1 MLENP
6 APAAQPDS
14 TTIVKRYPP
23 PNQRNRSISRRKS
36 DRLDR
41 SNSLYASDTEKNQQ
55 YASPR
60 NLPIIDHV
68 DLGSSNVLKENSR
81 PGLIALDGCCHSEAS
96 QLLNNQRPV
105 MYSGSSASAWGHYRF
120 PHQFIS
126 SANSGGEMDFL
137 RELRRAILNSSAN
150 PSN

>member
-96 QLLNNQRPV
+96 QLLNNRWALAMHNYNDV
-105 MYSGSSASAWGHYRF
+105 SIDLSGK
-120 PHQFIS
+120 
-126 SANSGGEMDFL
+126 ANLGRCMCGYFYQDGGCGL
-137 RELRRAILNSSAN
+137 CGYAG
-150 PSN
+150 